1 MIDKVTRSRIEKE
14 SVSRATAP
22 QESQSDALTTAI
34 PTRQI
39 VSDVRRT
46 RLKPRSVTPGE
57 ILILQQ
63 AIGNRAVNRLPAIAG
78 SSQQCGD
85 IRQPRHVRMES
96 EQTVYPAGQDSEIV
110 IARTASIGNG
120 DLFVQRDDDATPPPQ
135 TNPQAQP
142 AAPQAIPAPTSSNT
156 PAASGTTPGT
166 SGSTTVKS
174 NWAVN
179 WDRVETSS
187 AVTSKSNARTGKESA
202 SGNLKIMPTGSAAKD
217 WTIFPWF
224 NAAPTGPVDVG
235 PVDHPKD
242 TGGAVSSDISFGL
255 PPTVRADVTLDP
267 DDAASMDKDALKKIQ
282 KELPAKKKIAS
293 DTASAGLKTD
303 LMRFG
308 TADLIEDDLNK
319 KVTAAV
325 GTGYKATVK
334 VTQKPGAN
342 SKSSP
347 LTTPYDKLSTDGER
361 RTVNI
366 VIPTKVQ
373 ELKGSKSATSETTD
387 SSKVVEKSGQDTTTT
402 TDVRTSITTK
412 FVDSFKDTYTKMVK
426 TAKHDSTKLSGSF
439 DTDLK
444 GLLSG
449 GGSFKDLKLNLGT
462 LLALIFIEDPPLA
475 FALKKA
481 VGTMTVDGS
490 LHGELDGELKLSG
503 SASKEWT
510 NDQIQQT
517 FERHQHDMETAIDTN
532 FSSMIQTQVNT
543 TYSKETT
550 DEHGVKK
557 GGSSTTETVQVNY
570 IVSDQPTLT
579 VTSEAAPKTVP

>member
-1 MIDKVTRSRIEKE
+1 MTETSNRLQTEKE
-14 SVSRATAP
+14 SISRAAGP
-22 QESQSDALTTAI
+22 QGADTTAHPVLMPSVQRLCTI
-34 PTRQI
+34 RQEAKLESGS
-39 VSDVRRT
+39 V
-46 RLKPRSVTPGE
+46 KPSEV
-57 ILILQQ
+57 LLLQQ
-63 AIGNRAVNRLPAIAG
+63 AIGNRAVNRLPAITG
-78 SSQQCGD
+78 SRMSRQQRSPLFNGD
-85 IRQPRHVRMES
+85 QTPHPVGLES
-96 EQTVYPAGQDSEIV
+96 ETVVSRAPIAGDS
-110 IARTASIGNG
+110 S
-120 DLFVQRDDDATPPPQ
+120 LLVQRDGDPPPP
-135 TNPQAQP
+135 TTDPKAQP
-142 AAPQAIPAPTSSNT
+142 TAPQ
-156 PAASGTTPGT
+156 TTPVPT
-166 SGSTTVKS
+166 TATTPTTPSTAAGSTTVKS

-179 WDRVETSS
+179 WDRVETGS

-224 NAAPTGPVDVG
+224 NAAPSGPVDVG

-255 PPTVRADVTLDP
+255 PPTVSADVTLDP
-267 DDAASMDKDALKKIQ
+267 DDSMSADKDALKKIH
-282 KELPAKKKIAS
+282 KDLPAKKKIAS
-293 DTASAGLKTD
+293 ETASAELKTD

-319 KVTAAV
+319 KVSTAV
-325 GTGYKATVK
+325 GKGYKATVK

-342 SKSSP
+342 SRSSP

-373 ELKGSKSATSETTD
+373 ELKGSKTATTETTD
-387 SSKVVEKSGQDTTTT
+387 SSKVVEKSGQDTSTT

-412 FVDSFKDTYTKMVK
+412 FVESFKDAYTKMVK

-481 VGTMTVDGS
+481 VGTMTVDGA

-503 SASKEWT
+503 AASKEWT
-510 NDQIQQT
+510 DDQIQQT
-517 FERHQHDMETAIDTN
+517 LQKHQHDMETVIDTN

-579 VTSEAAPKTVP
+579 VTSEAAPKTSP